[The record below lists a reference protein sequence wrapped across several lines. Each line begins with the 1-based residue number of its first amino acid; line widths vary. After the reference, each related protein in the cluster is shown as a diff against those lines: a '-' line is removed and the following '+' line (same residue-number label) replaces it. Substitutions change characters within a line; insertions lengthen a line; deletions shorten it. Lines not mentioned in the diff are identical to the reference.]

1 MMPTL
6 SYLER
11 RGELEN
17 YFDRTAVD
25 AWTKLTSDAPLGR
38 IRKVVRAGRTEM
50 RETLLSWLP
59 ADLTGRRILDAGC
72 GTGAL
77 AVEMARR
84 GADVVAI
91 DLSPTLVD
99 LARERATGD
108 AAPGDVKFEV
118 GDMLHPRLGRFDHIV
133 SMDSLIH
140 YTAPDMVEALV
151 RLALR
156 VDQSLIFTYAPSTP
170 LLAMKHAVG
179 RAFPRSDR
187 APAIEPVRTKA
198 LVSLIEDDPRLAR
211 LSAERTRR
219 IANTFYISQALEL
232 VRI

>member
-11 RGELEN
+11 RGEIEN

-38 IRKVVRAGRTEM
+38 IRKLVRAGRTEM

-99 LARERATGD
+99 LARERAIEE

-140 YTAPDMVEALV
+140 YTARDMVEALV

-156 VDQSLIFTYAPSTP
+156 ADQSLIFTYAPSTP
-170 LLAMKHAVG
+170 LLAMKHALG
-179 RAFPRSDR
+179 RVFPRSDR

-198 LVSLIEDDPRLAR
+198 LVSLIENDPRLDK